1 MATKESTAAGAHFNP
16 RREFIR
22 HTAGVPIEVR
32 AVPGSDPVTLESSN
46 VSVGGISFVSD
57 VDYPL
62 GSIISIRIGEVDPP
76 FEANARVVWTS
87 PERGRFCIGVNF
99 LDASDAFRARMVEQV
114 CSIERYRQQVEERE
128 GRVLTAPE
136 AAAEWIAR
144 YAGRFPEAEPAADS
158 AADVRAPDDRGVAVA
173 ASETS
178 RADAG

>member
-1 MATKESTAAGAHFNP
+1 LATEESIAAGAHFNP

-87 PERGRFCIGVNF
+87 PEGARFCIGVNF

-114 CSIERYRQQVEERE
+114 CSIERYRQEVEERE

-144 YAGRFPEAEPAADS
+144 YAGRFPEAKPAADS
-158 AADVRAPDDRGVAVA
+158 PADVRAPEDRGVAVA
-173 ASETS
+173 AAETS
-178 RADAG
+178 HADRG